1 MGEKSIQKRKYILE
15 KAREV
20 FCQKG
25 YRTVT
30 MKEIVEACGIS
41 RGGLY
46 LHFTNIKDLFEAVLA
61 QEYTDAQE
69 MLQNVKAQNVSPGE
83 MLLLYLSTQKK
94 MILKKKDNLSTAM
107 YEYLLDSKIHG
118 KNNPVRKQFETS
130 VATLESL
137 ITEGVAQEWMVCE
150 NIAEAARNIV
160 YTFEGLKI
168 SSHTIGISADAVDKE
183 IAYIMDTLGMIVK

>member
-69 MLQNVKAQNVSPGE
+69 MLQNVSNQT
-83 MLLLYLSTQKK
+83 LLKDLKTINPTKNYYKK
-94 MILKKKDNLSTAM
+94 
-107 YEYLLDSKIHG
+107 
-118 KNNPVRKQFETS
+118 
-130 VATLESL
+130 
-137 ITEGVAQEWMVCE
+137 
-150 NIAEAARNIV
+150 
-160 YTFEGLKI
+160 
-168 SSHTIGISADAVDKE
+168 SSIR
-183 IAYIMDTLGMIVK
+183 L